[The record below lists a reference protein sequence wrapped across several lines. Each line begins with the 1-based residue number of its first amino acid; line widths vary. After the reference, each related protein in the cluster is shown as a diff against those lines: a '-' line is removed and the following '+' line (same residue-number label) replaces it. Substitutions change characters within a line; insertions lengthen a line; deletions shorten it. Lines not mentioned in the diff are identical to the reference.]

1 MENTGPFRIGEQIVH
16 SYYGIGTITGI
27 VEKKLGGETH
37 RYYRAESL
45 DAVYFVPLENAD
57 NSRVRQL
64 VSLEKLEKMIKTL
77 RARPVD
83 MNEDYKMR
91 RQRIKTVRATG
102 NLLPMAQLL
111 RDMYVRREIDKL
123 TDAEKRSM
131 DAIEERVLNEWA
143 AVLELKPGQVRDE
156 MRRMLTS
163 ALELAQEPAQDRM
176 EVTVGD

>member
-1 MENTGPFRIGEQIVH
+1 
-16 SYYGIGTITGI
+16 
-27 VEKKLGGETH
+27 
-37 RYYRAESL
+37 
-45 DAVYFVPLENAD
+45 
-57 NSRVRQL
+57 
-64 VSLEKLEKMIKTL
+64 
-77 RARPVD
+77 
-83 MNEDYKMR
+83 MR